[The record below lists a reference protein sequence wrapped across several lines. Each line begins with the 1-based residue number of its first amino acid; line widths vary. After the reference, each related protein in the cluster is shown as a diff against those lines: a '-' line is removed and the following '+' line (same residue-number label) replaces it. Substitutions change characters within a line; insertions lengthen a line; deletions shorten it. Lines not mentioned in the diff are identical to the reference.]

1 VTETNTTKPMR
12 KVRL

>member
-1 VTETNTTKPMR
+1 VTEINTTKPMR